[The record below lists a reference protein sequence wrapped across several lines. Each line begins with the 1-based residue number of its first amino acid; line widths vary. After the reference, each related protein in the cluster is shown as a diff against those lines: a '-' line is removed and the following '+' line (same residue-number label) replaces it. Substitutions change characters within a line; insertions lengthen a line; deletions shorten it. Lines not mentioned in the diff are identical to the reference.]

1 MRVCILDYGSG
12 NVGSVYNLVST
23 ITSNVY
29 IASSENDVATATHLI
44 LPGVGSFESVM
55 KKVNDT
61 LPINL
66 IKERVCSDKIPFLG
80 ICVGMQILAS
90 YGMEFGKHDGL
101 DLIPGT
107 VDLIKSKSQ
116 NLPHVG
122 WNSVDLINESQ
133 LFMGIETGQDFYF
146 VHSYAMRPNN
156 YRHVISTTSYGESF
170 CSAIQYENIFGV
182 QFHPEKSQFAGK
194 KLFKNFLNI

>member
-55 KKVNDT
+55 KKVNHT

-156 YRHVISTTSYGESF
+156 NRHVISTTSYGESF